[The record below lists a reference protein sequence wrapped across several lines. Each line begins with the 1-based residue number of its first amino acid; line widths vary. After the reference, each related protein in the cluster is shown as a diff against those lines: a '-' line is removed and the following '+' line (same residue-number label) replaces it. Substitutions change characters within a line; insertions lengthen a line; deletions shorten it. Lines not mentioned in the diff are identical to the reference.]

1 MIKIINALLAIVAG
15 VGGMFAIYWLLNAA
29 AERLPGRWEERIK
42 PFVFIGPAIL
52 VVGLFLVYPAVQ
64 TVLFS
69 FADRKSEKLVGLD
82 NYRALWDD
90 ENFRTALMNNLLWM
104 AVVPAASVVIGLLI
118 AVLAD
123 RLRPTSEKIAK
134 SVIFMPMA
142 ISFVGASTIWGFV
155 YTTRFAEGD
164 EQIGLLSAITT
175 KLGFDP
181 VAWLRYSDWNL
192 NDLLLMV
199 IMIWLQAGFAMV
211 LLSAAVKGVP
221 DDTLEA
227 ARIDGA
233 TELQIFFRVVVPQ
246 IWPTVIVV
254 FTTVLILVM
263 KVFDVVY
270 VMTGGN
276 FKTDVV
282 ANTFIE
288 EYIEFGDQGRAA
300 AVVVVLML
308 AVIPVMIYQVRRFR
322 MQEAGR

>member
-1 MIKIINALLAIVAG
+1 MIKILNAVIAILAG
-15 VGGMFAIYWLLNAA
+15 VGGMLALYWVLNALV
-29 AERLPGRWEERIK
+29 ERLPSRWEERIK
-42 PFVFIGPAIL
+42 PYVFVGPAVA
-52 VVGLFLVYPAVQ
+52 VVALFLVYPAVQ
-64 TVLFS
+64 TIVYS
-69 FADRKSEKLVGLD
+69 FADKKSEAWVGLE
-82 NYRALWDD
+82 NYTALWDD
-90 ENFRTALMNNLLWM
+90 ENFRSALVNNLLWM
-104 AVVPAASVVIGLLI
+104 LVVPASAVIIGLLI

-142 ISFVGASTIWGFV
+142 ISFVGASTIWRFV
-155 YTTRFAEGD
+155 YDTRFAAGD
-164 EQIGLLSAITT
+164 DQIGLLSAITT
-175 KLGFDP
+175 SLGFDP
-181 VAWLRYSDWNL
+181 VAWLSISSWNF

-199 IMIWLQAGFAMV
+199 IMVWLQAGFAMV

-254 FTTVLILVM
+254 FTTILILVM
-263 KVFDVVY
+263 KVFDIVY
-270 VMTGGN
+270 VMTGGRN
-276 FKTDVV
+276 ETDVV
-282 ANTFIE
+282 ANTFIQE
-288 EYIEFGDQGRAA
+288 LIEFGDNGRAA
-300 AVVVVLML
+300 AVVVVLMV

>member
-1 MIKIINALLAIVAG
+1 MIKILNAVIAILAG
-15 VGGMFAIYWLLNAA
+15 VGGMLALYWVLNALV
-29 AERLPGRWEERIK
+29 ERLPSRWEERVK
-42 PFVFIGPAIL
+42 PYVFVGPAVG
-52 VVGLFLVYPAVQ
+52 VVALFLVYPAVQ
-64 TVLFS
+64 TIVYS
-69 FADRKSEKLVGLD
+69 FADKNSEAWVGLE

-90 ENFRTALMNNLLWM
+90 ANFRSALVNNLLWM
-104 AVVPAASVVIGLLI
+104 LVVPACAVVIGLLI

-142 ISFVGASTIWGFV
+142 ISFVGASTIWKFV
-155 YTTRFAEGD
+155 YDTRFAADD
-164 EQIGLLSAITT
+164 EQIGLVSAITT
-175 KLGFDP
+175 SLGFDP
-181 VAWLRYSDWNL
+181 VDWLSISSWNF
-192 NDLLLMV
+192 NDILLMV
-199 IMIWLQAGFAMV
+199 IMVWLQAGFAMV

-254 FTTVLILVM
+254 FTTILILVM
-263 KVFDVVY
+263 KVFDIVY
-270 VMTGGN
+270 VMTGGRDG
-276 FKTDVV
+276 TDVV

-288 EYIEFGDQGRAA
+288 ELIEFGDDGRAA
-300 AVVVVLML
+300 AVVVVLMI